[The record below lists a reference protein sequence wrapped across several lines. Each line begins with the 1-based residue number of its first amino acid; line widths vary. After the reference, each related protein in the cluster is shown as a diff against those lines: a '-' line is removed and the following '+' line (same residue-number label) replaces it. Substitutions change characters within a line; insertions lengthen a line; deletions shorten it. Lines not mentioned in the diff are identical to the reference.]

1 VTKWQADMAVPSTS
15 KKAQKATVKGME
27 DAENVFSKMVGNLE
41 EAFRPVHAQKV
52 EDKPKTGRFGPA
64 AGMGVGFGA
73 GAGIALVGCSALEP
87 TSSFTQFKV
96 VFGIGAGFGVGI
108 GYGFGIGVG
117 KAWKASELLG
127 GTDTEEDAETQQ

>member
-1 VTKWQADMAVPSTS
+1 MAADSTPNKAHKASS
-15 KKAQKATVKGME
+15 KGLE
-27 DAENVFSKMVGNLE
+27 EAENVFSKMVGNLE
-41 EAFRPVHAQKV
+41 GALRPVHAQK
-52 EDKPKTGRFGPA
+52 EEEKPRTGRFGPA

-87 TSSFTQFKV
+87 TTSFTQFKV

-127 GTDTEEDAETQQ
+127 GTDAEADQEAKQ